1 MDPKL
6 FAIVFGTVFVAE
18 LGDKT
23 QLATLLYAAETT
35 NPKLTVFVA
44 SALAL
49 VLTSAIAVLAGSLV
63 SAHLNEKI
71 LSWVAGCGFIAIG
84 LWTILRS

>member
-23 QLATLLYAAETT
+23 QLATLLYAAKAT
-35 NPKLTVFVA
+35 NPKLP
-44 SALAL
+44 S
-49 VLTSAIAVLAGSLV
+49 
-63 SAHLNEKI
+63 
-71 LSWVAGCGFIAIG
+71 SWRQHRP
-84 LWTILRS
+84 WYWLRQSPC